1 VIVLCGLKGLP
12 RRGYRSQ
19 PRVSTRVSTLGTLPI
34 EVRPHKALPRSALLE
49 KHPVRRVGG
58 AEGATGCQ
66 VNFASIVT
74 QNESVQLRG
83 SPLDNWTTSALLVDS
98 ICAFRARRCGGALP
112 GLKPW
117 AEFFSPFGACL
128 RATGTNCWVILLL
141 INYLCGRRS
150 PSAMLVRGEGAK
162 ECRA

>member
-1 VIVLCGLKGLP
+1 
-12 RRGYRSQ
+12 
-19 PRVSTRVSTLGTLPI
+19 
-34 EVRPHKALPRSALLE
+34 
-49 KHPVRRVGG
+49 
-58 AEGATGCQ
+58 

-83 SPLDNWTTSALLVDS
+83 SPLDNWTTSVLLVDS

-128 RATGTNCWVILLL
+128 RATGTNC
-141 INYLCGRRS
+141 
-150 PSAMLVRGEGAK
+150 
-162 ECRA
+162 